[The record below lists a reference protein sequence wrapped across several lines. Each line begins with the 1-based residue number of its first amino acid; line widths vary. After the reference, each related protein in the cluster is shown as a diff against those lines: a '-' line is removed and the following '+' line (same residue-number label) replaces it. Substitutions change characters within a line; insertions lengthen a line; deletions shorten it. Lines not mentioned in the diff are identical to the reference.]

1 MFYAD
6 TIGLKK
12 VYDTICHFRDTLDDR
27 FGYWEP
33 APLLEELA
41 RAGKTFAD
49 YRREG

>member
-12 VYDTICHFRDTLDDR
+12 VYDTICHYREHLDDR

-33 APLLEELA
+33 APLLERLA
-41 RAGKTFAD
+41 REDRIFAD
-49 YRREG
+49 YQR